1 MVGDLGV
8 VERSSERDQL
18 SEKLGYSKRVQGETD
33 AIGRYLGDS
42 VET

>member
-8 VERSSERDQL
+8 VESSSERDQL